1 MDTDRGVSVATF
13 SEYHSLMR
21 TNEKN
26 RPPRPY
32 WADVAKRLMREQGI
46 TQEDLKDAL
55 GVETRGAVGHYM
67 TGRRDLTLVQFIK
80 LSRRL
85 GVSISQL
92 VGEAPITG
100 DRSDR
105 SEILRL
111 LDSIE
116 ESDLPILLAVLK
128 ATAQRKT

>member
-1 MDTDRGVSVATF
+1 LDTDCGVSVGSF
-13 SEYHSLMR
+13 SEYHLLMGK
-21 TNEKN
+21 NEKT
-26 RPPRPY
+26 RPSRPY
-32 WADVAKRLMREQGI
+32 WADVAKRLMREQGV
-46 TQEDLKDAL
+46 TQEDLTETL
-55 GVETRGAVGHYM
+55 GVDTRGAVGHYM
-67 TGRRDLTLVQFIK
+67 TGRRDLTLVQFVK

-85 GVSISQL
+85 GVSVSQL

-100 DRSDR
+100 DKSDR